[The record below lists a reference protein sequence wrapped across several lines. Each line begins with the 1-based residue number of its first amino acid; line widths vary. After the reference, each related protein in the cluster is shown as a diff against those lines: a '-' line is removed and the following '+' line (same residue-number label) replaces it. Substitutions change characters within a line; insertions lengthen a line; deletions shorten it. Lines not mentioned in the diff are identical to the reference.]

1 MKFSKIKTILAE
13 GPEFRLK
20 QIKKLIFQDLI
31 EDWNQASVLS
41 LELRKKLSKE
51 VPLEIIHKLFESNDK
66 NTLKAVVFLID
77 GLTSET
83 VLMRHRA
90 RNTVCISS
98 QVGCALNCAFC
109 ATGKAGFERNLT
121 SDEIVDQV
129 LLFTRLL
136 KKENKKLNNVVF
148 MGMGEP
154 FLNYEAVLEAIKTIN
169 DPFGLAIGSRH
180 ISVSTAGIIEGIKKF
195 SLEPLQVNLAIS
207 LHAPTDKQRTQL
219 MPVNRKYPL
228 KDVLKIATDYVNKT
242 KRKLM
247 FEYTLIKGINDRPE
261 DALNLAKIMDQ
272 KLFFVNLIV
281 YNPTGAFESS
291 SKESIEA
298 FRKILEQKGVQQTLR
313 YHFGSDINAACGQ
326 LAPKYYS

>member
-1 MKFSKIKTILAE
+1 MKFSKIKTILVGE
-13 GPEFRLK
+13 PVFRLK
-20 QIKKLIFQDLI
+20 QLKKLVFQDLI
-31 EDWNQASVLS
+31 YNWDQATVLN
-41 LELRKKLSKE
+41 LELRKKLAKE
-51 VPLEIIHKLFESNDK
+51 IPLEIPYKLVESKDK
-66 NTLKAVVFLID
+66 NTLKAVVFLTD
-77 GLTSET
+77 RLSCEA
-83 VLMRHRA
+83 VLMRHKG

-109 ATGKAGFERNLT
+109 ATGKAGFKRNLT
-121 SDEIVDQV
+121 SDEIIDQV

-154 FLNYEAVLEAIKTIN
+154 FLNYQAVLEAIKTIN

-180 ISVSTAGIIEGIKKF
+180 ISVSTCGIIEGIKKF
-195 SLEPLQVNLAIS
+195 SLESLQVNLAIS

-219 MPVNRKYPL
+219 MPVNKKYPL
-228 KDVLKIATDYVNKT
+228 KDVLNIATDYVNKT

-291 SKESIEA
+291 TKESIET
-298 FRKILEQKGVQQTLR
+298 FRKILEQNGVQATLR